1 MVVMVLGLLP
11 AGLGLGGAQ
20 FRGRGKSPGGG
31 VKWGG
36 GKS

>member
-20 FRGRGKSPGGG
+20 FRGEGQKSGGG
-31 VKWGG
+31 G
-36 GKS
+36 